1 MSRIH
6 HDGSITLHLRP
17 ARAQVPAL
25 AYRLGRMRFSDF
37 TVRASMR
44 GSGGGRAILTLPDL
58 PDPHTPLLVSIPPGV
73 DLNSLR
79 HRICELRRGTKY
91 WSLYFKPPPQPN
103 PPGRRAS
110 MPTLARH
117 AAIKPPAWPRARP

>member
-17 ARAQVPAL
+17 NRAQLPAL
-25 AYRLGRMRFSDF
+25 AYRRGRMRFSDF
-37 TVRASMR
+37 TIRAFK
-44 GSGGGRAILTLPDL
+44 GRAILTLSDL
-58 PDPHTPLLVSIPPGV
+58 PHPPLLTSIPPGV

-79 HRICELRRGTKY
+79 HRICELRKGTKY
-91 WSLYFKPPPQPN
+91 WSIYFKPPPQPR
-103 PPGRRAS
+103 PPGRRAP

-117 AAIKPPAWPRARP
+117 AATKPPSWPRGHHG